1 MDPGLRAAPRPP
13 LPRGARA
20 RRLAAAGVAI
30 GLLLYGSALGGDDIF
45 PFGPMTQYSFRIDPD
60 GEIRALWVEADAA
73 DGRHVPID
81 LSSSGDVG
89 VARAELE
96 GQLDKIISD
105 PARLE
110 ELATAWR
117 RLHPDR
123 PSLTRLIIG
132 QDVIEL
138 ENGRESRRR
147 KDVFATWDVPSLIPE
162 SESSEPL
169 APGPDDPS

>member
-1 MDPGLRAAPRPP
+1 MDPGPRRALRPP
-13 LPRGARA
+13 LTRGARG
-20 RRLAAAGVAI
+20 RRLGAAAVVV
-30 GLLLYGSALGGDDIF
+30 GLLLYGSAAGGDDIF

-73 DGRHVPID
+73 DGRHIPID
-81 LSSSGDVG
+81 LSSSADVG
-89 VARAELE
+89 VARAEVE
-96 GQLDKIISD
+96 GQLDKIIAD
-105 PARLE
+105 PSRLE

-123 PSLTRLIIG
+123 PSLTRLTIG

-138 ENGRESRRR
+138 HDGRESGRR
-147 KDVFATWDVPSLIPE
+147 KDVFTSWDVPALIPE

-169 APGPDDPS
+169 VSRPGAGS